1 MIPLPPRSTPTDTR
15 FPYTTLVRSLG
26 QIGAAALVGARRA
39 DRLFQFID
47 GHHAQRGMA
56 DPRAGEDRDGE
67 EGGAEALLHDG
78 AAHRMAGVGAVDFG
92 AEQSEGLI
100 IHLHPPLPI
109 GIASW
114 RERRGQ

>member
-15 FPYTTLVRSLG
+15 FPYTTLVRSLV

-56 DPRAGEDRDGE
+56 DLRAVEDRDGE

-78 AAHRMAGVGAVDFG
+78 ADHRMRS
-92 AEQSEGLI
+92 EEHTSELQSLMRI
-100 IHLHPPLPI
+100 SYSVFCL
-109 GIASW
+109 
-114 RERRGQ
+114 QNKKT